1 MKQTHIIIKEL
12 ILQNGQKQNIV
23 LLNNAEEIWEFKDF
37 EEAERIAQAFEK
49 NSDSGW
55 KYKVRTINSI

>member
-1 MKQTHIIIKEL
+1 MKHTHIIIKEL

-37 EEAERIAQAFEK
+37 EEAERIAKAFEM

>member
-37 EEAERIAQAFEK
+37 EEAEKIAKAFEK

-55 KYKVRTINSI
+55 KYKVKSINSL